1 MARRDMMHQKR
12 SANQSAH
19 YRKRLQIAAEQ
30 KERAE
35 SLKKVIKPEDMPYED
50 SPHGHLTHIMNE
62 DLNARFY
69 SVDAYLQEL
78 APGASSGKHR
88 HVAEECVYI
97 LEGKGF
103 DLHWDP
109 EVELSDRYHWSWPK
123 EPKRF
128 EWEKGDCIYIPPNT
142 IHQHFNADD
151 SNPARFISATNRVYR
166 HIGYGDIE
174 QLENASDYK
183 TKRK

>member
-1 MARRDMMHQKR
+1 MARQDVTRRNGSKHSD
-12 SANQSAH
+12 H
-19 YRKRLQIAAEQ
+19 YLKRLQSAAQE

-35 SLKKVIKPEDMPYED
+35 SLKKVIKRDDMPVED
-50 SPHGHLTHIMNE
+50 SPHGLLTHIMNE

-69 SVDAYLQEL
+69 SVDAYIQEL
-78 APGASSGKHR
+78 LPGASSGKHR

-128 EWEKGDCIYIPPNT
+128 DWEKGDCIYIPPNT
-142 IHQHFNADD
+142 IHQHFNSDE

-174 QLENASDYK
+174 QLEEVPNCRPK
-183 TKRK
+183 KP